1 MLQQLQV
8 VSSQTRGNQMWKY
21 RKYIIQFRNN
31 EYDGKIAQRIGKFV
45 YVDAKRIDLLSK
57 IGVTIKVEMS

>member
-1 MLQQLQV
+1 
-8 VSSQTRGNQMWKY
+8 MWKY
-21 RKYIIQFRNN
+21 RKYVIQFRNN
-31 EYDGKIAQRIGKFV
+31 EYDGKIAQRIGRFV